1 MCVNVYSEY
10 GICTGEAASWA
21 VCDQYSNGSVSR
33 ASESSGTMF
42 FRTNCS
48 WMLSM
53 PLSTF
58 SLLFSI
64 RSIHLFFSN
73 RPLLTFTGHVSF
85 FSSHKSHLALQSCV
99 FFQPL
104 LAHRDMFFHVLF
116 LSIQIRRN
124 FSEVRDRKCRE
135 RAIWRVKICY
145 HPPGLSLRVVGLPQ
159 ILGSC
164 LQFCLYQGLNTVVSL
179 MESILPFLQYLF
191 ILHCP
196 FCIKDW
202 RFKLSKHLADIN
214 ETKVI
219 LQQND
224 SIVILFRVAPD

>member
-1 MCVNVYSEY
+1 MCVYSEH

-42 FRTNCS
+42 FRTACS

-73 RPLLTFTGHVSF
+73 RPLLTFTGHLSF

-104 LAHRDMFFHVLF
+104 LAPRDMFFHVFLF
-116 LSIQIRRN
+116 FSFPSEFVESFQMVETGNAEKERNGELRSATIHLASLSE
-124 FSEVRDRKCRE
+124 SCWLCRKYWVPACSF
-135 RAIWRVKICY
+135 V
-145 HPPGLSLRVVGLPQ
+145 
-159 ILGSC
+159 
-164 LQFCLYQGLNTVVSL
+164 
-179 MESILPFLQYLF
+179 
-191 ILHCP
+191 
-196 FCIKDW
+196 CIKG
-202 RFKLSKHLADIN
+202 
-214 ETKVI
+214 
-219 LQQND
+219 
-224 SIVILFRVAPD
+224 